1 MIQKTRALQKPKG
14 MSGTAV
20 IGLLLGIVWAI
31 HAAGMNFPGFTRLG
45 ILLVLAFSLIMW
57 RMRTHAVR
65 IRFPQS
71 FGLNLALG
79 CWFAAATFSAI
90 LNWRTDQVIITY
102 CIVFASGFAVYVAL
116 SGLKLE
122 SGDIDLAIAGLAIG
136 SLFPLVNGLLA
147 FVAEWGVPDL
157 PTALSAYRE
166 LLRMSRYEAVTF
178 GNRGN
183 TAAFLVIL
191 APVLLTVLFDRRKR
205 MGLRVLCGI
214 TMVPVVL
221 NLAILQVRAAFI
233 VLAIALAFVW
243 ILKLGFKWL
252 PVFAIVSVASFLLVT
267 DFAPEIAS
275 ILSDQMMP
283 VITVDAEAD
292 VSVQE
297 RVNAIRE
304 GAKIAQDNWLL
315 GIGPGAASSVHSH
328 DSAHQFQVQQAMET
342 GILGLFASTLFSL
355 ATLASLLRTFWGKR
369 DETNGLRFLLL
380 IGPACYVL
388 YAILAN
394 ATLGFGSVNTWTIVV
409 MSMLALVPKA
419 EAQRRVMPARRAAVV
434 NVHLKP
440 ELCQ

>member
-1 MIQKTRALQKPKG
+1 

-31 HAAGMNFPGFTRLG
+31 HAAGMNFPGFVRLG
-45 ILLVLAFSLIMW
+45 ILLVFSFSLIMW
-57 RMRTHAVR
+57 RLRSDSAP

-71 FGLNLALG
+71 AGLNLALG
-79 CWFAAATFSAI
+79 CWFVAATLSAI
-90 LNWRTDQVIITY
+90 LNWRTDQVLVTY
-102 CIVFASGFAVYVAL
+102 CIVFASGFAAYVAL
-116 SGLKLE
+116 SGLKLQ

-166 LLRMSRYEAVTF
+166 LMRMSRYEAVTF

-191 APVLLTVLFDRRKR
+191 APVLLTILFDRRKR
-205 MGLRVLCGI
+205 ASLRALCGI

-233 VLAIALAFVW
+233 VLTIALAFIW

-252 PVFAIVSVASFLLVT
+252 PVFAVASAMAFLLVA

-297 RVNAIRE
+297 RMSAIRE

-315 GIGPGAASSVHSH
+315 GIGPGAALTVHSH

-342 GILGLFASTLFSL
+342 GVLGLFASTLFSIV
-355 ATLASLLRTFWGKR
+355 TLMSLLRTFRARR
-369 DETNGLRFLLL
+369 DEENNLRFLLL
-380 IGPACYVL
+380 VGPACYVL

-409 MSMLALVPKA
+409 VSMLALVPKGDRH
-419 EAQRRVMPARRAAVV
+419 RRVVPVRRAPIV
-434 NVHLKP
+434 NVHFKP